1 MPFLAP
7 MAAGKPVTNE
17 PTWAVLVTGLICWIG
32 ILIAALDDYVA
43 PFVTLFFLMC
53 YLFVNVA
60 CVLQSFLKAPS
71 WRPKWRYYH
80 FSLSCVGSV
89 LCLFLMVMVGLEL
102 LFIVLVLALSLYKY
116 IAYKGTLIGSCS
128 ISNQKMA

>member
-1 MPFLAP
+1 MTAQIVWPHKLVMLIGCLLSTCGAGLQSLTGAPRLLHSIAKDGIVPFLAP

-60 CVLQSFLKAPS
+60 CVLQESF
-71 WRPKWRYYH
+71 
-80 FSLSCVGSV
+80 
-89 LCLFLMVMVGLEL
+89 
-102 LFIVLVLALSLYKY
+102 
-116 IAYKGTLIGSCS
+116 
-128 ISNQKMA
+128 